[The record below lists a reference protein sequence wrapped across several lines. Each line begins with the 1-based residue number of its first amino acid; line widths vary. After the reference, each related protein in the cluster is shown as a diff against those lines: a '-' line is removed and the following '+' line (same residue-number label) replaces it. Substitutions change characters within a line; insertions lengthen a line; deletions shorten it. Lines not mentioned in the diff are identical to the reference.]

1 MNKMHEL
8 KIAPEH
14 FKAVQS
20 GDKRAEFRFSDRHFA
35 CGDVLRLNEWEQEK
49 GYTGKSVSVRVTN
62 VTDLT
67 EWVANYVMLSFQLIL
82 DESANNKN
90 QINWKELS
98 ERGLVFRINHEIL
111 HPLGLA
117 VGYESTNGVSAGA
130 FVADDG
136 VWQYS
141 DELVVKAKKNGWLK
155 CIR

>member
-1 MNKMHEL
+1 MSKIHEL

-20 GDKRAEFRFSDRHFA
+20 GDKRAEFRFSDRDFA

-49 GYTGKSVSVRVTN
+49 GYTGKRVSVRVTN

-67 EWVANYVMLSFQLIL
+67 EWVANYVMLSFQLML
-82 DESANNKN
+82 DDSDCG
-90 QINWKELS
+90 ITIMNWKELS
-98 ERGLVFRINHEIL
+98 EKGLVFRINHEIL

-117 VGYESTNGVSAGA
+117 VGYETTNGVSAGA

-141 DELVVKAKKNGWLK
+141 DELVAHAKVNGWL
-155 CIR
+155 R